1 MRRADAFEMTLMLG
15 KIEEWRRRRRQR
27 MRWLNGITDLMD
39 IGLDVLW
46 ELMMD
51 REVWRAAVYKVA
63 KSRTG
68 LSDWTELNCLMGP
81 DTRSWFSETKKH
93 VLQPLTVWFL
103 VFLNPFSLRTHEVSW
118 EVFSIPKLD
127 VWCQVLRSLLWALEG
142 NKRFSSVWSHPEG
155 SKISLSDRE
164 RHCSSRE
171 YGVLF
176 QCESC
181 PTGGGGLFT
190 QSCPTLSGLPG
201 SSVHGILQARILDWV
216 TISFLGELPIPGL
229 KHRSP
234 TLQVVSWI
242 TGSFFTNWV
251 RWEAPQ
257 KGSLNINRQ
266 GGSLFCL
273 LVGSSFSL
281 CYVRIIHLMAPAG
294 YYCHLFG

>member
-1 MRRADAFEMTLMLG
+1 MRRADSFEMTLMLG

-27 MRWLNGITDLMD
+27 MRWLTGITDLMD

-201 SSVHGILQARILDWV
+201 
-216 TISFLGELPIPGL
+216 ELPIPGL
-229 KHRSP
+229 KPRSP

-266 GGSLFCL
+266 GGSLLFAGGFFFFPL
-273 LVGSSFSL
+273 LCQNHPFDGPSGVL
-281 CYVRIIHLMAPAG
+281 LPLIWVV
-294 YYCHLFG
+294 